1 MITKLRKGILH
12 REVITSQGVGP
23 YSGNLKVIYWLGCD
37 RKGIMDT
44 QWHDQ
49 AIEHTWKK
57 PMAGMPSW

>member
-1 MITKLRKGILH
+1 MITKRRKGILH

-44 QWHDQ
+44 
-49 AIEHTWKK
+49 
-57 PMAGMPSW
+57 